1 MTVLPGSLDYLY
13 HNRILDHIP
22 YEVYQTA
29 PMAQTAVMQ
38 MPNMLNGMDIGM
50 GQDPMSRGYGYNQA
64 IVENNPYYQVDTF
77 NQNNRKTDQNAV
89 GKFINT
95 PRVKGVLAGGI
106 LLLTLYRLFKSGK
119 KPPKSI
125 SEKPVQEAK
134 TNLWDKL
141 KGLFKKK

>member
-38 MPNMLNGMDIGM
+38 MPSMTTGTGVGM

-64 IVENNPYYQVDTF
+64 LVENNPYYQVDTF

-95 PRVKGVLAGGI
+95 PWVKGALAGGI
-106 LLLTLYRLFKSGK
+106 MLLTLCRLFKSGK

-125 SEKPVQEAK
+125 SEKPIQEAK